1 MAPPPFRPIAPNP
14 YPGRPPPSPARPP
27 ARPRPAVVKV
37 PMVPMVIELPV
48 FFVVATRR
56 TAGQN
61 PVLLTGPTCLE
72 PKTWTDHKH
81 TRDPKLVDVGFAIG
95 NSVPGHYAQRDPDR
109 SIKVVL
115 GDKNAPDGV
124 LIGKLKVLSVETS
137 ALDRMWEELHRAM
150 FISRLDFLEK
160 AEGKLEE
167 LGEELKRGNP
177 ELGWEQSDAEKAD
190 LKLMFT
196 RVTEMEEKEWNLE
209 REEEYNTGM
218 EKKLEEKKWKETEA
232 QKKREREEEKA
243 QEKREKEEKKR
254 EREQKKREKEEK
266 KAQEKREK
274 EEKKREREQKKKREK
289 DDSTTEREGKRRG

>member
-1 MAPPPFRPIAPNP
+1 MALLSFLRLLSAILLLRPVLMAPPPFRPIAPNP

-137 ALDRMWEELHRAM
+137 ALDRMWEELHGAM
-150 FISRLDFLEK
+150 FISRLDFLQT

-209 REEEYNTGM
+209 M
-218 EKKLEEKKWKETEA
+218 EKEWNMEMEKELAEN
-232 QKKREREEEKA
+232 KREMEAKRKKEWAKRYRE
-243 QEKREKEEKKR
+243 
-254 EREQKKREKEEK
+254 
-266 KAQEKREK
+266 
-274 EEKKREREQKKKREK
+274 KKKRQREA
-289 DDSTTEREGKRRG
+289 ERERG